1 MIKNKLINHYLD
13 KSFECYSSFRNKK
26 AIEYV
31 DKALFLD
38 ENNVECLLSKGL
50 FYSALFD
57 RENSFKCFD
66 LAMEIEPNSCNILY
80 QKGLALMNL
89 DEYDLALDCFE
100 EILNFDSDNIDVLR
114 QVGLC
119 HYYMEDYCNS
129 IIVFQRIMSF
139 CPNDLDSIICISGC
153 HVGLNDFENALKYV
167 DYALDIDNMSSM
179 ALSRKSD
186 ILSKMGDYHAA
197 INLMDRC
204 LELNPDN
211 LSYQISRCSLLVS
224 IGSFEEALIGFEK
237 VHDTYFDDYNL
248 VDLFYLKYGQAL
260 QRMGKNDEA
269 LVLYDEFL
277 IKYEEFPK
285 DDIIAERDKV
295 LGQLH

>member
-1 MIKNKLINHYLD
+1 MAVH
-13 KSFECYSSFRNKK
+13 ST
-26 AIEYV
+26 
-31 DKALFLD
+31 
-38 ENNVECLLSKGL
+38 
-50 FYSALFD
+50 
-57 RENSFKCFD
+57 
-66 LAMEIEPNSCNILY
+66 
-80 QKGLALMNL
+80 
-89 DEYDLALDCFE
+89 
-100 EILNFDSDNIDVLR
+100 
-114 QVGLC
+114 VG
-119 HYYMEDYCNS
+119 
-129 IIVFQRIMSF
+129 
-139 CPNDLDSIICISGC
+139 
-153 HVGLNDFENALKYV
+153 K
-167 DYALDIDNMSSM
+167 
-179 ALSRKSD
+179 RKSD

-295 LGQLH
+295 LGQLHWDFDWQA